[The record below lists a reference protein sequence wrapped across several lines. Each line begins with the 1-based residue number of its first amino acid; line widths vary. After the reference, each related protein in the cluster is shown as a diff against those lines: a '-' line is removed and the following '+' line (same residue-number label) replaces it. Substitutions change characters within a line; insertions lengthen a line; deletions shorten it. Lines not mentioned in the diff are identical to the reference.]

1 MLPWVIILIGIV
13 IIIIN
18 IREVHKENNN
28 FVKNEKPTFN
38 EILKKKKLIIIE
50 IMIRK

>member
-18 IREVHKENNN
+18 KEVHKENNN
-28 FVKNEKPTFN
+28 FVKMKSQLN
-38 EILKKKKLIIIE
+38 EILK
-50 IMIRK
+50 RRS